1 MNEPPLPAEGI
12 QRLLDIMARL
22 RDPDGGCPWDR
33 EQDFV
38 SIAPYTI
45 EEAYEVAEAI
55 AHGDEEE
62 LRDELGDL
70 LFQVVFHAR
79 MAEERGWFAF
89 VDVVQ
94 AICDKMIRRHPHVFA
109 DAEVADARA
118 QTEAWEAMK
127 AHERARKQQDD
138 SVLAGV
144 SLALPGLT
152 RARKLQARAARVG
165 FDWPEQAGV
174 VAKVH
179 EELREV
185 EQVLASGT
193 TEQLEDE
200 LGDLLFAVVNLARH
214 REVDPEAAVRAA
226 NAKFTRRFQAMEQRV
241 RARGEDLAALS
252 PEAMDQLWEAV
263 KDDERDGSGL

>member
-1 MNEPPLPAEGI
+1 MNDRLPSGDGI

-22 RDPDGGCPWDR
+22 RDPDGGCPWDTQ
-33 EQDFV
+33 QDFA

-55 AHGDEEE
+55 AHGGEEE

-79 MAEERGWFAF
+79 MAEERGWFGFDA
-89 VDVVQ
+89 VVE
-94 AICDKMIRRHPHVFA
+94 AICDKMIRRHPHVFG
-109 DAEVADARA
+109 DAEVADARE

-127 AHERARKQQDD
+127 ARERARKREQGG
-138 SVLAGV
+138 VLDGV
-144 SLALPGLT
+144 SVALPGLT
-152 RARKLQARAARVG
+152 RARKLQSRAARVG
-165 FDWPEQAGV
+165 FDWPEVSGV
-174 VAKVH
+174 LAKIH

-185 EQVLASGT
+185 EQALAGGT
-193 TEQLEDE
+193 TEEIEEE

-226 NAKFTRRFQAMEQRV
+226 NLKFTRRFQALEQRV
-241 RARGEDLAALS
+241 RLSGAVLEDLGL
-252 PEAMDQLWEAV
+252 EEMDRLWEMI
-263 KDDERDGSGL
+263 KKEE

>member
-1 MNEPPLPAEGI
+1 MNHHLPEGTGI
-12 QRLLDIMARL
+12 QHLLDIMARL
-22 RDPDGGCPWDR
+22 RNPDGGCPWDR
-33 EQDFV
+33 EQDFA

-55 AHGDEEE
+55 AHGDAEE

-79 MAEERGWFAF
+79 MAEERGWFGF
-89 VDVVQ
+89 KDVVE
-94 AICDKMIRRHPHVFA
+94 AICDKMVRRHPHVFA

-127 AHERARKQQDD
+127 ARERADRQQDD

-165 FDWPEQAGV
+165 FDWPEVAGV
-174 VAKVH
+174 LAKIR

-185 EQVLASGT
+185 EQALDGGT
-193 TEQLEDE
+193 TEAIEE
-200 LGDLLFAVVNLARH
+200 EIGDLLFAVVNLARH

-226 NAKFTRRFQAMEQRV
+226 NAKFMRRFQAMERQV
-241 RARGEDLAALS
+241 KARGEALS
-252 PEAMDQLWEAV
+252 AMSLEAMDALWEGV
-263 KDDERDGSGL
+263 KREERGG

>member
-1 MNEPPLPAEGI
+1 MNHHLPESKDI

-33 EQDFV
+33 EQDFA

-55 AHGDEEE
+55 AHQDEEE

-79 MAEERGWFAF
+79 MAEERDWFGF
-89 VDVVQ
+89 DDVVE

-109 DAEVADARA
+109 DAEVADARE
-118 QTEAWEAMK
+118 QTEAWEDMK
-127 AHERARKQQDD
+127 ARERARKQQD
-138 SVLAGV
+138 SSILAGV

-165 FDWPEQAGV
+165 FDWPEQSGV
-174 VAKVH
+174 LAKVH

-185 EQVLASGT
+185 EQALESGT
-193 TEQLEDE
+193 TEAIEEE

-226 NAKFTRRFQAMEQRV
+226 NSKFTHRFQRMEQW
-241 RARGEDLAALS
+241 AKESCNDLSGLAA
-252 PEAMDQLWEAV
+252 EAMDALWEKA
-263 KDDERDGSGL
+263 KQEERGG

>member
-1 MNEPPLPAEGI
+1 MNQRVPTVAGI

-33 EQDFV
+33 EQDFA
-38 SIAPYTI
+38 SIAPYTL

-55 AHGDEEE
+55 AHGDPEE

-89 VDVVQ
+89 TDVVE

-109 DAEVADARA
+109 DAEVADARE

-127 AHERARKQQDD
+127 ARERADRQQDD
-138 SVLAGV
+138 SALAGV

-165 FDWPEQAGV
+165 FDWPEASGV
-174 VAKVH
+174 LAKVH
-179 EELREV
+179 EELHEV
-185 EQVLASGT
+185 EQALGSGT
-193 TEQLEDE
+193 TEAIEEE

-226 NAKFTRRFQAMEQRV
+226 NAKFVRRFQRMEQW
-241 RARGEDLAALS
+241 AKEAGNELS
-252 PEAMDQLWEAV
+252 GLGAEAMDDLWENA
-263 KDDERDGSGL
+263 KREERGG

>member
-1 MNEPPLPAEGI
+1 MNEHPPPVEGI

-33 EQDFV
+33 EQDFA

-55 AHGDEEE
+55 AHGDPEE

-79 MAEERGWFAF
+79 MAGECGWFGF
-89 VDVVQ
+89 DDVVE

-109 DAEVADARA
+109 DAEVADARE

-127 AHERARKQQDD
+127 AHERARKQQDS

-152 RARKLQARAARVG
+152 RARKLQARAARIG
-165 FDWPEQAGV
+165 FDWPEQSGV
-174 VAKVH
+174 LAKVH

-185 EQVLASGT
+185 EQALESGT
-193 TEQLEDE
+193 TEAIEEE

-226 NAKFTRRFQAMEQRV
+226 NSKFTRRFQRMEQC
-241 RARGEDLAALS
+241 AKESGNDLSGLGL
-252 PEAMDQLWEAV
+252 EAMDALWERA
-263 KDDERDGSGL
+263 KREEQGG